1 MTTPKSAISAR
12 VGSPVDGERLIARL
26 RALARIGA
34 RADGGV
40 NRQAL
45 TPEDAEARKLVVG
58 WAQEAG
64 LDAETDPIGNLYLR
78 HTPAGVENAE
88 PVVTGS
94 HLDSQPAGGWLDGA
108 YGVIAALEAVQFLK
122 ESGAALR
129 RPLEAVA
136 WTNEEGSRF
145 MPGVMGSSFYVDRL
159 SIGEIADRQDPDGI
173 RLGQAL
179 GEFLAST
186 PDLPVREQPRPIA
199 GLVEVHIEQG
209 PILEAERL
217 TIGVVEGVQG
227 MRWMEITVRGRT
239 DHAGTT
245 PLGQRQDA
253 MLAATAMVQA
263 LADALHDPDD
273 IIRFTVGRFIA
284 RPGAPNTVA
293 DAVAFTIDLRHPD
306 EAVLERSTQTI
317 RRVVAETAGVCDSDL
332 KLQEALKPVRFDA
345 RIVETVASV
354 TEDLGLPARRMVS
367 GAGHDAAVLAQ
378 RYPCGMVFVP
388 CHKGISHHPS
398 ENADEA
404 DLIAGAAVLAETL
417 RRLASD

>member
-1 MTTPKSAISAR
+1 LTTPSPGKPR
-12 VGSPVDGERLIARL
+12 VDTLIDGERLISRL
-26 RALARIGA
+26 RTLARIGA

-45 TPEDAEARKLVVG
+45 TPEDAAARKLVVG
-58 WAQEAG
+58 WAREAG
-64 LDAETDPIGNLYLR
+64 LAAETDAIGNLYLR
-78 HTPAGVENAE
+78 HTPAGADNAE
-88 PVVTGS
+88 PIVSGS

-108 YGVIAALEAVQFLK
+108 YGVIAALEAVQSLK
-122 ESGAALR
+122 ENGTALS
-129 RPLEAVA
+129 RPVEAVA

-145 MPGVMGSSFYVDRL
+145 IPGVMGSSFYLDRL
-159 SIGEIADRQDPDGI
+159 SIGEIADKQDPDGV
-173 RLGQAL
+173 RFGEAL
-179 GEFLAST
+179 GELLAST

-199 GLVEVHIEQG
+199 GLVEAHIEQG

-245 PLGQRQDA
+245 PLRQRRDA

-293 DAVAFTIDLRHPD
+293 DEVTFTIDLRHPD
-306 EAVLERSTQTI
+306 EDVLERSTEKI
-317 RRVVAETAGVCDSDL
+317 RRTVAEKAGACDADIE
-332 KLQEALKPVRFDA
+332 LQESLKPVRFDQ
-345 RIVETVASV
+345 RIVETVASAAS
-354 TEDLGLPARRMVS
+354 DLGLPARRMVS

-398 ENADEA
+398 EDADEA

>member
-1 MTTPKSAISAR
+1 MTTP
-12 VGSPVDGERLIARL
+12 SPGKPRADALIDGERLITRL
-26 RALARIGA
+26 RTLARIGA

-45 TPEDAEARKLVVG
+45 TPEDAAARKLVVG

-64 LDAETDPIGNLYLR
+64 LAAETDPIGNLYLR
-78 HTPAGVENAE
+78 HTPAAAENAT
-88 PVVTGS
+88 PIVSGS

-108 YGVIAALEAVQFLK
+108 YGVIAALEAVQSLK
-122 ESGAALR
+122 ENGAVLS
-129 RPLEAVA
+129 RPIEAVA

-145 MPGVMGSSFYVDRL
+145 IPGVMGSSFYVDRL
-159 SIGEIADRQDPDGI
+159 SISEIEDKLDPDGV
-173 RLGQAL
+173 RLGDAL
-179 GEFLAST
+179 AELLAAT

-199 GLVEVHIEQG
+199 GLVEAHIEQG

-245 PLGQRQDA
+245 PLRQRRDA
-253 MLAATAMVQA
+253 MLAATSMVQA
-263 LADALHDPDD
+263 LADALDDPDD

-293 DAVAFTIDLRHPD
+293 DEVTFTIDLRHPD
-306 EAVLERSTQTI
+306 EDVLERSTQTI
-317 RRVVAETAGVCDSDL
+317 RRVVAEKAGACDVDIA
-332 KLQEALKPVRFDA
+332 LQESLKPVRFDE
-345 RIVETVASV
+345 RIVETVASA
-354 TEDLGLPARRMVS
+354 TSDLGLPARRMVS

-378 RYPCGMVFVP
+378 RYPCGMAFVP

>member
-1 MTTPKSAISAR
+1 MTTPSPGTPR
-12 VGSPVDGERLIARL
+12 VDALIDGERLISRL
-26 RALARIGA
+26 RTLARIGA

-45 TPEDAEARKLVVG
+45 TPEDAAARKLVVG

-64 LDAETDPIGNLYLR
+64 LAAETDPIGNLYLR
-78 HTPAGVENAE
+78 HTPAGADNAE
-88 PVVTGS
+88 PIVSGS

-108 YGVIAALEAVQFLK
+108 YGVVAALEAVQSLK
-122 ESGAALR
+122 ETGAALS
-129 RPLEAVA
+129 RPIEAVA

-145 MPGVMGSSFYVDRL
+145 IPGVMGSSFYVDRL
-159 SIGEIADRQDPDGI
+159 SISEIDDKQDPDGV
-173 RLGQAL
+173 RLGDAL
-179 GEFLAST
+179 GELLAST
-186 PDLPVREQPRPIA
+186 PDLPVRDQPRPIA
-199 GLVEVHIEQG
+199 GLVEAHIEQG

-245 PLGQRQDA
+245 PLRQRRDA
-253 MLAATAMVQA
+253 MLAATSIVQA

-293 DAVAFTIDLRHPD
+293 DEVTFTIDLRHPD
-306 EAVLERSTQTI
+306 EDVLERSTETI
-317 RRVVAETAGVCDSDL
+317 ERVVAEKAGDCDFDIA
-332 KLQEALKPVRFDA
+332 LQESLKPVRFDEC
-345 RIVETVASV
+345 IVETVASA
-354 TEDLGLPARRMVS
+354 TSDLGLPARRMVS